1 MLYIFDVF
9 MKGYN
14 ERMNENEVLLVVFL
28 HNLPLERVHTEIS
41 IVKPSQPWLDR
52 LLLLRLNY

>member
-28 HNLPLERVHTEIS
+28 HNLPLGGVHTEN
-41 IVKPSQPWLDR
+41 KK
-52 LLLLRLNY
+52 